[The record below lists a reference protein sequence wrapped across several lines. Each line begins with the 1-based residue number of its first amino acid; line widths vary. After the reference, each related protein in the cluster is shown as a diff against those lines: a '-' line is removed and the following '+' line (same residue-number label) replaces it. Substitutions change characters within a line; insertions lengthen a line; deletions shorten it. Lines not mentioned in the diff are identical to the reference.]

1 MVKISKK
8 LDKVKEMA
16 RKIDGRVSIKDLEA
30 KGMTHKEAITGLKE
44 YIEYVDKKPYCGYK
58 YSSTEDGTVIWYT
71 GVDQA
76 TPERH
81 LNFWNEVRAYTFLN
95 RGKGFGVS
103 KFHEEHP
110 HKFYGTCE
118 TLWGYTFNRRNYLLL
133 VYDYKEVFIPKYQDA
148 LPISK
153 DTLAPYLKD
162 LRENVLKERQKEVDK
177 LSSFLNTLIDKYF
190 GV

>member
-1 MVKISKK
+1 V
-8 LDKVKEMA
+8 E
-16 RKIDGRVSIKDLEA
+16 
-30 KGMTHKEAITGLKE
+30 
-44 YIEYVDKKPYCGYK
+44 
-58 YSSTEDGTVIWYT
+58 
-71 GVDQA
+71 QA

-81 LNFWNEVRAYTFLN
+81 MNFWNEVRAYTFLN

-103 KFHEEHP
+103 KFHEGHP

-153 DTLAPYLKD
+153 DTLESYVKD